1 MPSRKKAQGKARK
14 AAKAEKAEEE
24 GKKQSAVGAN
34 NEQQA
39 LGAQIQRL
47 QLQDLFSEHDDDT
60 TGDDCLHG
68 HTLLPEDDVA
78 HQFMK
83 SFMGH
88 YYDAVNADGR
98 KLGPDKFH
106 AAIKATDE
114 DLGIQTTENEVRMDW
129 VLSFLYGLGAQF
141 ILDDSESRARMHAEI
156 ACFFE
161 LLKCATFGTEQ
172 PEFFETQ
179 IADIHT
185 LVSFY
190 RKKIPCSCLDEK
202 YEEVKSVSKVGLC
215 RNLNCSLPGHL
226 VKRSKMLY
234 CTACGTTN
242 YCSRDCQVE
251 DWKRHKKT
259 CNMKKHLAKHGVHP
273 IKK

>member
-39 LGAQIQRL
+39 LSAQIQRL

-60 TGDDCLHG
+60 TDNCLHG
-68 HTLLPEDDVA
+68 HTFLPEDDVA

-88 YYDAVNADGR
+88 YYDAVNADGG
-98 KLGPDKFH
+98 KLGRGQ
-106 AAIKATDE
+106 IKTALDATDE
-114 DLGIQTTENEVRMDW
+114 DLGMQTLEDEVRMDW
-129 VLSFLYGLGAQF
+129 VLSFLYGFGTQF
-141 ILDDSESRARMHAEI
+141 ILDDSVRAARIHAEI

-161 LLKCATFGTEQ
+161 HVKCATFGTKQ
-172 PEFFETQ
+172 PEFFETEV
-179 IADIHT
+179 ADIHT

-190 RKKIPCSCLDEK
+190 RKKISCSCLDEK
-202 YEEVKSVSKVGLC
+202 YKEVKSVSKVGLC
-215 RNLNCSLPGHL
+215 RNPNCSLPGHL
-226 VKRSKMLY
+226 LKRSKMLY
-234 CTACGTTN
+234 CTACGATN
-242 YCSRDCQVE
+242 YCSRECQVE
-251 DWKRHKKT
+251 DWKRHRKT
-259 CNMKKHLAKHGVHP
+259 CNLHNHLAKHGIHP
-273 IKK
+273 INK